1 MIIIMITAMD
11 HRARMGNKFFPSGI
25 LVKLAAHIY
34 KIGADGL
41 IHEIEPWDFG
51 RLMIHRLDGNKL
63 EDRY

>member
-1 MIIIMITAMD
+1 
-11 HRARMGNKFFPSGI
+11 MGNKFFPSGI